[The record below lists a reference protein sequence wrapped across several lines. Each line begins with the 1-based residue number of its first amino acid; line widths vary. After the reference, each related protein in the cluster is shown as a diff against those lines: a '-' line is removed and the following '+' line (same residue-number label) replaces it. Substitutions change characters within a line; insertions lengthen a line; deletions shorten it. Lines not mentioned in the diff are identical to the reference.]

1 VMAVEN
7 VKREDIETIS
17 KVTGAQVVSSLNDL
31 SAADLGNAG
40 EVEETIDIE
49 SSCDTCGID

>member
-1 VMAVEN
+1 MAVEN

-40 EVEETIDIE
+40 EVEETTDIE
-49 SSCDTCGID
+49 SGCGTCGID